1 MSKKLEKL
9 ADRRAKL
16 LEQIAIQRED
26 LVIAFL
32 PLRSPLS
39 LADKGLHMLGYL
51 NKHPVLV
58 SGAVAGAVA
67 VAVAMRP
74 KRWLLMLESS
84 WMAWRLLLAAKR
96 KLNNEHEKPDLTR
109 EVSHHP
115 DFTKVD

>member
-9 ADRRAKL
+9 AERRARL
-16 LEQIAIQRED
+16 QGQIAVQRED
-26 LVIAFL
+26 LVSAFL

-58 SGAVAGAVA
+58 SGAVAGTVA

-74 KRWLLMLESS
+74 KRWFLMLESG

-96 KLNNEHEKPDLTR
+96 KLNEHEKPD
-109 EVSHHP
+109 
-115 DFTKVD
+115 